1 MAKNCGCG
9 QTPCITFGE
18 QKGISPKE
26 KMMMQGRVPFDPKKG
41 IIFKDI
47 TPLLGDP
54 VAFQKSI
61 NNLKDR
67 YADKQLDTVVG
78 VEARG
83 FIFASALA
91 YALGIGVVMIRK
103 PGKLPYKT
111 FQETYSLEYG
121 TDTVEVHQDA
131 FREGQNILVID
142 DVLATGGTLSATLDL
157 IQKNFKNVTVVE
169 AAFLIELDFLNG
181 REKLKDTPVYS
192 MIHY

>member
-1 MAKNCGCG
+1 MEAAKNIIRDV
-9 QTPCITFGE
+9 PDF
-18 QKGISPKE
+18 PKE
-26 KMMMQGRVPFDPKKG
+26 G

-47 TPLLGDP
+47 TPLLGNP
-54 VAFQKSI
+54 VLFQKTI
-61 NNLKDR
+61 NTLKER
-67 YADKQLDTVVG
+67 YVNMEVDVVVG

-121 TDTVEVHQDA
+121 IDTIEIHQDA
-131 FREGQNILVID
+131 FISGQNILIID
-142 DVLATGGTLSATLDL
+142 DVLATGGTMAATLDL
-157 IQKNFKNVTVVE
+157 IQKNFDDVKVVE
-169 AAFLIELDFLNG
+169 VAFLIELDFLKG
-181 REKLKDTPVYS
+181 REKLKGTPVHS